1 MADYFSMIGDSGG
14 FFLSTSKVE
23 GFGYAVIEAM
33 SCRCPV
39 LSSDS
44 DGVKAFINHD
54 ITGKFYLNGNIGS
67 AIKQAIELTDNQKL
81 RDTIIN
87 NALNHLSLF
96 NLEAYALEFEKILN

>member
-14 FFLSTSKVE
+14 LYLSTSKVE

-44 DGVKAFINHD
+44 DGVKAFITHD
-54 ITGKFYLNGNIGS
+54 HTGKFYGNGNIGS
-67 AIKQAIELTDNQKL
+67 AVNQALELVNNLELRNQ
-81 RDTIIN
+81 IIS
-87 NALNHLSLF
+87 NALSHLSIF
-96 NLEAYALEFEKILN
+96 SLEAYALEFIKILD